1 MLWEPVR
8 LAVQA
13 IFRNALRSFLTILG
27 VVIGV
32 AAVIAMVTVG
42 QGSKDQVTQDVANL
56 GTNLLVL
63 RPGQPQQGPG
73 SAGGTSAPFDMRDVE
88 AIRSQIASVRAAAP
102 ANTRTTTAIL
112 GSRNH
117 STSVIGTDSRY
128 LEARDMPVVLG
139 RPFFE
144 SELRAGSAVCLL
156 GQTVLRELFGSGN
169 PLGQN
174 IRLKTISCRVIG
186 VLEEQGVSSFGTDQD
201 DFVLI
206 PIKTFQRRI
215 AGNSDVLMIFVAVRE
230 GISTERAKSEIER
243 LMRERRRI
251 TLDEEDDFNVFDMKQ
266 IASVLTGITGVLTG
280 LLSAVAAVSLLVGGI
295 GIMNIMLVSVTERT
309 REIGI
314 RLAVGAQEGQV
325 MLQFLVEAIVL
336 SLFGGL
342 IGILVGLALGAVGAN
357 LLRVPFSPDPAI
369 ILIAFGFSAAVG
381 VVFGYFPARRAAR
394 MDPIDALRHQ

>member
-88 AIRSQIASVRAAAP
+88 AIRTQIASVRAAAP

>member
-230 GISTERAKSEIER
+230 GIATERAKSEIER

>member
-88 AIRSQIASVRAAAP
+88 AIRTQIASVRAAAP

-230 GISTERAKSEIER
+230 GIATERAKSEIER

-369 ILIAFGFSAAVG
+369 ILIAFCFSAAVG